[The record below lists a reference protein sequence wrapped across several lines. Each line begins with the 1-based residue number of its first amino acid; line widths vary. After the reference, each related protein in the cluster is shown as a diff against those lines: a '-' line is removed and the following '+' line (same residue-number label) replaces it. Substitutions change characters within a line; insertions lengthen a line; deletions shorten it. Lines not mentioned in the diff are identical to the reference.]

1 MHSSLILKKFYLSST
16 IKTHQHSARIILL
29 TLATW
34 SKELFYFLC
43 FPGTDFPSGK
53 SVNMVE
59 CKGMRSASLE
69 VFKSCGDGELGMWF
83 SGEHGMVRWVIGL
96 SLRCLFQ
103 LEWCYDSMRFGEF
116 HIAAPEKPTA
126 VCGKEEMFS
135 VASQVLSETW
145 IMLLFRS
152 DQITADHFFWLDS
165 APSLGFP
172 GGACAQSL
180 LLLVRRFPGSQCA
193 VPREPP
199 LSAACCS
206 LLLWA
211 VSIKILHLP
220 CLRVSLSPLQ
230 RYFHITSACAWWSA

>member
-1 MHSSLILKKFYLSST
+1 MGNLGCGLVEKMAWLGEWLDSVSDVFFNLNGAMILWDLESFTLQ
-16 IKTHQHSARIILL
+16 HQRSPQLCVGKRKCSQWHLRS
-29 TLATW
+29 W
-34 SKELFYFLC
+34 VKHELCC
-43 FPGTDFPSGK
+43 F
-53 SVNMVE
+53 
-59 CKGMRSASLE
+59 
-69 VFKSCGDGELGMWF
+69 
-83 SGEHGMVRWVIGL
+83 
-96 SLRCLFQ
+96 
-103 LEWCYDSMRFGEF
+103 
-116 HIAAPEKPTA
+116 
-126 VCGKEEMFS
+126 
-135 VASQVLSETW
+135 
-145 IMLLFRS
+145 S